1 MFMLLRSDEAG
12 MPSSNL
18 IRRLL
23 RKRATPG
30 APAWRASRIEVR
42 PPAVWGQAESVWVSL
57 WGWLRGSHVDNER
70 PVRILDE
77 ARRDFCAAL
86 QGLAT
91 PPAADLL
98 RRGEHARSLRELW
111 HLRAELY
118 SLVAR
123 HLNQAEADRRVGL
136 LNRHFP
142 IGTASATPASVSTR
156 IKHDHLA

>member
-1 MFMLLRSDEAG
+1 
-12 MPSSNL
+12 MPSSKL

-23 RKRATPG
+23 GRSPARG
-30 APAWRASRIEVR
+30 APYRASRIEVR

-57 WGWLRGSHVDNER
+57 WDWLRQSDGASER
-70 PVRILDE
+70 PLRILDE
-77 ARRDFCAAL
+77 ARSDFCAAL
-86 QGLAT
+86 KDLDGA
-91 PPAADLL
+91 PASDLL

-142 IGTASATPASVSTR
+142 IGTASAAPAPASART
-156 IKHDHLA
+156 KHDHLA

>member
-1 MFMLLRSDEAG
+1 MA
-12 MPSSNL
+12 SSNL
-18 IRRLL
+18 FRRLL
-23 RKRATPG
+23 GKRA
-30 APAWRASRIEVR
+30 APAAPAYRASRIEVR

-57 WGWLRGSHVDNER
+57 WTWLRHNDVNPER
-70 PVRILDE
+70 PLRVLDE

-86 QGLAT
+86 DGLAT
-91 PPAADLL
+91 ASAADLL

-123 HLNQAEADRRVGL
+123 HLNQAEADRRVSL

-142 IGTASATPASVSTR
+142 IGTASAAPASSSVR